1 MPGKCNSVFL
11 VHTVSWLL
19 AAFCAL
25 SPALWASLHLGGGRD
40 AVCPVFFLPCWQP
53 HGILAYSQGWLE
65 TGSSSSV
72 WIQNGKGLRSGTS
85 LGYSLAFPMTLEFL
99 ENLTLGK
106 QKSHLT
112 LRISE
117 VEGALC
123 SFVVHLCTSLPYRCP
138 STQPQF
144 VLERPWERT
153 PYVFW
158 LPISMPTESLLLESS
173 ILTLLFTAILCGGM
187 VEGGNNVWFLKS
199 FLDYL
204 VCFET
209 GSLVVQVGFKVIM

>member
-19 AAFCAL
+19 ATFCAL
-25 SPALWASLHLGGGRD
+25 SPALWASLHLRGGRD
-40 AVCPVFFLPCWQP
+40 AVCPVSFLPCWQP

-65 TGSSSSV
+65 TGNSSSV
-72 WIQNGKGLRSGTS
+72 WIQNGKGLRSGVS

-106 QKSHLT
+106 QESHLT

-123 SFVVHLCTSLPYRCP
+123 SFVVHLPALPLPLNPAPICIGKTLGKDTVCVLITHLYAYRILAARKFHPYTPVHSHSLWRYGRGR
-138 STQPQF
+138 
-144 VLERPWERT
+144 E
-153 PYVFW
+153 
-158 LPISMPTESLLLESS
+158 
-173 ILTLLFTAILCGGM
+173 
-187 VEGGNNVWFLKS
+187 
-199 FLDYL
+199 
-204 VCFET
+204 
-209 GSLVVQVGFKVIM
+209 